1 MGPKH
6 CVLEPEIL
14 IYTHKSIASTNSEI
28 SSPHFDVFFTT
39 KSNGF
44 FEKELR
50 EWSSNRTDLYQQVFL
65 LIKNV
70 LPDLLMVLI

>member
-14 IYTHKSIASTNSEI
+14 IYTHKSIAITNSEI
-28 SSPHFDVFFTT
+28 SSHHFDVFFTT

-50 EWSSNRTDLYQQVFL
+50 E
-65 LIKNV
+65 
-70 LPDLLMVLI
+70 